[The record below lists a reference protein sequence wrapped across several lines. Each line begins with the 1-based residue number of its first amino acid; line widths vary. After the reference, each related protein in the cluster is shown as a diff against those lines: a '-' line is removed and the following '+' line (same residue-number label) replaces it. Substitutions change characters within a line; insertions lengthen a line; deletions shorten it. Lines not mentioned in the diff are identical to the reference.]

1 LYRKFKKGRR
11 MKTIAICLL
20 ALTIPSI
27 SANSLEGIVTYK
39 EKQATGVLF
48 IFAKKFDGT
57 MPLPLAVKRI
67 ANPKFPLSFS
77 LSAKD
82 AMMKSIPFEGPF
94 KVTARLTKS
103 GDVMDKSGPEGVTT
117 KSLEI
122 GAKGIKI
129 DLK

>member
-1 LYRKFKKGRR
+1 
-11 MKTIAICLL
+11 MKSIAICLL
-20 ALTIPSI
+20 ALTMPSI
-27 SANSLEGIVTYK
+27 LANSLDGIVTYK
-39 EKQATGVLF
+39 EKQASGVLF

-57 MPLPLAVKRI
+57 MPMPLAVKRI
-67 ANPKFPLSFS
+67 PNPKFPLTFS

-117 KSLEI
+117 KSLKI

-129 DLK
+129 NLE